1 MIPKQASWVQ
11 HTDFGSLYF
20 PGVIL
25 MAAVGGSSLVAAV
38 TVIKMAD
45 GWQLSTILA
54 GVVMLVWTIGEMA
67 SIRGFHFLQVMYF
80 ISGAAVMWCTPY
92 REVRS

>member
-1 MIPKQASWVQ
+1 
-11 HTDFGSLYF
+11 
-20 PGVIL
+20 
-25 MAAVGGSSLVAAV
+25 MAVVGGSSLVAAV
-38 TVIKMAD
+38 TGIKMAD
-45 GWQLSTILA
+45 GSQLSTILA

-67 SIRGFHFLQVMYF
+67 SIRGFHFSQVMDS